1 MSLDENEDSDDTTMV
16 LSLYSGYYLPNNDIT
31 VRLKMS
37 LVTLSFH
44 IRILLLCRNK
54 GKMSS
59 YEGI

>member
-1 MSLDENEDSDDTTMV
+1 MSLDENEDTDDTTMV

-37 LVTLSFH
+37 LVTLSFP

-54 GKMSS
+54 GKMSY